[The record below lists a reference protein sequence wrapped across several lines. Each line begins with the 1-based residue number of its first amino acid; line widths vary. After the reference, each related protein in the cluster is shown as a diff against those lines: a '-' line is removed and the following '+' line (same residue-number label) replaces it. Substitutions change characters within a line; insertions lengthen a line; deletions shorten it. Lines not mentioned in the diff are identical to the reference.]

1 MRTLIN
7 KNDTDYTGNTKTTN
21 TKIHTRRN
29 TMDFETLKT
38 SSSNFDK
45 LTKALETNLKP
56 EDQSNKNKYQDDR
69 FWKPELDKTGNGF
82 AVLRFLPAIDGED
95 LPWQRVWSH
104 AFQDKGGWYIENSLT
119 TMSQKD
125 PVSEENTR
133 LWNTGLD
140 SDKEIAR
147 KRKRKLSY
155 YSNIMIVSDPKH
167 PENEG
172 KVFLFKFGK
181 KIFDKIT
188 EAMQPAFDDE
198 QPINPFDFWK
208 GANFKLKIRKVD
220 GYWNYDKSEF
230 ESVSQAAVD
239 DEKIKAIWKQQH
251 PLKPFVDLSNF
262 KTYDELK
269 EKLNRVITGTQSTVT
284 VDEVDLPQSTSTTSV
299 EMPKVNMSTPASD
312 EDDTLDYFSKLAD
325 ED

>member
-1 MRTLIN
+1 
-7 KNDTDYTGNTKTTN
+7 
-21 TKIHTRRN
+21 
-29 TMDFETLKT
+29 MDFESLKK
-38 SSSNFDK
+38 SSSNFDAI
-45 LTKALETNLKP
+45 TKALETSSEP
-56 EDQSNKNKYQDDR
+56 QQSKSSNKYQDDR
-69 FWKPELDKTGNGF
+69 LWKPELDKTGNGY
-82 AVLRFLPAIDGED
+82 AVIRFLPAANGEEM
-95 LPWQRVWSH
+95 PWQRVWTH
-104 AFQDKGGWYIENSLT
+104 AFQDKGGWFIENSLT
-119 TMSQKD
+119 TLNQKD

-155 YSNIMIVSDPKH
+155 YANIFVVSDPKH

-188 EAMQPAFDDE
+188 EAMQPAFEDE
-198 QPINPFDFWK
+198 TPINPFDFWK

-230 ESVSQAAVD
+230 ESVSQIKEGD
-239 DEKIKAIWKQQH
+239 DQIKAIWEKQH
-251 PLKPFVDLSNF
+251 ALKPFVDPSNF

-284 VDEVDLPQSTSTTSV
+284 VDEYDLPPQTSTTSV